1 MTWQGRKAMSG
12 GRAALM
18 VAALAAA
25 LVSAGPARA
34 SAGVSV
40 TIKDFT
46 FGPPELTVPV
56 GTTVTWTNHDEE
68 PHTVTAVTGAFTSAG
83 LSNDETFTQ
92 TFTRPG
98 TYQYFCALHPKMRAT
113 VVVK

>member
-1 MTWQGRKAMSG
+1 MTWQVTKAIGR
-12 GRAALM
+12 GRAALV
-18 VAALAAA
+18 VAALATA
-25 LVSAGPARA
+25 LVSASPAPA
-34 SAGVSV
+34 SPGVSV

-46 FGPPELTVPV
+46 FGPAQLTVPV

-68 PHTVTAVTGAFTSAG
+68 THTVTAVTGTFTSAG
-83 LSNDETFTQ
+83 LGNEETFAQ
-92 TFTRPG
+92 TFKQPG

>member
-1 MTWQGRKAMSG
+1 MTRQATSRR
-12 GRAALM
+12 RAAM
-18 VAALAAA
+18 VFAALAIA
-25 LVSAGPARA
+25 LVSAGPVPA
-34 SAGVSV
+34 STAKSV
-40 TIKDFT
+40 TIKDFK

-56 GTTVTWTNHDEE
+56 GTTITWINHDEE

-83 LSNDETFTQ
+83 LSHDDTFTQ
-92 TFTRPG
+92 TFTKPG